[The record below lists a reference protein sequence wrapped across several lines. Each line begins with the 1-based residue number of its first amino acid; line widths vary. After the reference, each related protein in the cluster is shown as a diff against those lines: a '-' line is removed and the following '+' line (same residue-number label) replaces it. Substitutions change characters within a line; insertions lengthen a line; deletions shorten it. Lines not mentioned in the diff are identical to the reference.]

1 MSRPQQR
8 SLRAWALGFSLI
20 VAVGSIGVLAYQA
33 VGLDRSHRAVA
44 EGVLRDYSAFA
55 ADQFSR
61 LAAERITTLNK
72 TILAPVA
79 CGASTQIRHAAAVD
93 RTAAAAQASCAN
105 PTAVDGF
112 FEADAA
118 TGRIVFATGA
128 VEHSIR
134 EAAESLAID
143 GPFGFGLVSG
153 DGPPRVVGYWSDAI
167 PGVAKGVVGFIAP
180 AAILQP
186 VFDDIVRNERLL
198 PGLLIEPAQN
208 RDYLTIDVRDAHGA
222 SVYRSG
228 EYADGF
234 AIDRPVGS
242 PHGNMQVRL
251 AISEAAAAQLIIG
264 GMPRSRLPL
273 LLSLLAVAMGLLAV
287 GTWQVQRER
296 RLAQMQ
302 VDFVRSA
309 SHELRTPL
317 AQIRLFTETLQ
328 LGRVRSW
335 SEVLSSMAFVDQQSR
350 RLSRLVENLLTF
362 AHGGQQRRAH
372 LEPIELGGFL
382 AETVRGFRPIV
393 GAVGQDLRLEQGDNC
408 VARGDREWLTQIVLN
423 LLDNATKYGPK
434 GQTITIRA
442 ECRDGQARIVIDD
455 QGPGIPPEDRKR
467 IFAPFV
473 RLAREHERS
482 TGGTGIGL
490 AVATELTTAMNGTIW
505 ADDAP
510 TGARL
515 IVALPI
521 AAAGATGGS
530 ASSDTSPSP
539 EPRTQVA

>member
-1 MSRPQQR
+1 MSRPRER
-8 SLRAWALGFSLI
+8 SLRAWALAVSL
-20 VAVGSIGVLAYQA
+20 VFAVGSIGVLAYQA

-44 EGVLRDYSAFA
+44 ESVLRDYSAFA

-61 LAAERITTLNK
+61 LAAERVTALAK

-79 CGASTQIRHAAAVD
+79 CGESAQARRLAAVD
-93 RTAAAAQASCAN
+93 RSQASSCAN
-105 PTAVDGF
+105 PTVVDGF

-118 TGRIVFATGA
+118 TGRIVFTTGA
-128 VEHSIR
+128 VDTSVH
-134 EAAESLAID
+134 EAAERLAID
-143 GPFGFGLVSG
+143 RPFGFGLASNNG
-153 DGPPRVVGYWSDAI
+153 QPRVVGYWSDAV
-167 PGVAKGVVGFIAP
+167 PGTEKNVVGFIAP
-180 AAILQP
+180 ASILRP
-186 VFDDIVRNERLL
+186 VFDEIIKGERLL

-208 RDYLTIDVRDAHGA
+208 QDYLTIDVRDTQGR
-222 SVYRSG
+222 SVYRSREHAG
-228 EYADGF
+228 AF
-234 AIDRPVGS
+234 ASDRPVGA

-251 AISEAAAAQLIIG
+251 TINDAAAGRLIIG
-264 GMPRSRLPL
+264 GVPRSRLPL
-273 LLSLLAVAMGLLAV
+273 LLSLLVVAVGLLAV

-296 RLAQMQ
+296 RIAQMQ

-317 AQIRLFTETLQ
+317 AQLRLFTETLQ

-372 LEPIELGGFL
+372 LEPIELGAFL
-382 AETVRGFRPIV
+382 AETVRGFQPIV
-393 GAVGQDLRLEQGDNC
+393 DAVGQDLRFEQGDSC

-434 GQTITIRA
+434 GQTITVRA

-515 IVALPI
+515 IVALPV

-530 ASSDTSPSP
+530 ASSETSPSP
-539 EPRTQVA
+539 ESRTQVA